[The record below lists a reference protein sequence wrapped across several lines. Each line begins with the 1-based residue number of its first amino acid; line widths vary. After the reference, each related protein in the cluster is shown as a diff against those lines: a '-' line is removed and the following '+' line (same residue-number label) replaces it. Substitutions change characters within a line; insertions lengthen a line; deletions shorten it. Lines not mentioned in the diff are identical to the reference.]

1 MKIIN
6 QHLGLPVIALDTS
19 ERVGDVIRFIT
30 DQVSGAV
37 LAVAVSRQWYAEP
50 AGVPFRKCTAFG
62 QNVVLVSSVADL
74 KPLSQMEEVRVHLEA
89 SNDARQRTAITE
101 SGRLLGAITD
111 EAFDEETGLVTGY
124 RLDVFGETGGSRS
137 VYVSRDAFVT
147 SSATV
152 AILRD
157 DVLETSVSSLD
168 AVAATPRSAP
178 AEQDGEAADETSG
191 TVSAAAPSEDTG
203 ETVVSVPASALAVAE
218 EETPGEEPQAAT
230 PEEMEAQERVMTVLS
245 VGKTAAKTVT
255 AEDGTIVV
263 EAGQVITQEIAEA
276 AKAASRLYDVWISAQ
291 G

>member
-1 MKIIN
+1 LKVIN

-19 ERVGDVIRFIT
+19 ERVGDVIRFVT

-50 AGVPFRKCTAFG
+50 AGVLFRDCTAFG
-62 QNVVLVSSVADL
+62 QNVVLVSSVDAL
-74 KPLSQMEEVRVHLEA
+74 KPLSQMDEVRIHLEA

-101 SGRLLGAITD
+101 SGRLLGAVTD
-111 EAFDEETGLVTGY
+111 EAFDEKTGLVNGY

-147 SSATV
+147 GSATV

-157 DVLETSVSSLD
+157 DVLDHSAASLD
-168 AVAATPRSAP
+168 ALASIARPDAP
-178 AEQDGEAADETSG
+178 AVTMEAPAKEEEAAPAHLSPR
-191 TVSAAAPSEDTG
+191 TVEEPVS
-203 ETVVSVPASALAVAE
+203 SVPASALAVE
-218 EETPGEEPQAAT
+218 EEESPGAEPETAT
-230 PEEMEAQERVMTVLS
+230 PEEMEAQERVMSVLS

-255 AEDGTIVV
+255 AADGTVIV
-263 EAGQVITQEIAEA
+263 EAGQTITEEIAEA
-276 AKAASRLYDVWISAQ
+276 AKAASRLYEVWISAQ